1 MSLFKR
7 KDTWW
12 CDFTMHGDRYRESL
26 KTRDKRE
33 AIAKEKERIAEVQ
46 AGTNLAVHRHFARWP
61 FSQAAD
67 FYIEDLKLRLAQSS
81 VRRRRSGQSLCGTS
95 SRKRQFPESQRR
107 WSRSFKP
114 NAKQKG

>member
-7 KDTWW
+7 QDTWW

-26 KTRDKRE
+26 KTTDKRE

-46 AGTNLAVHRHFARWP
+46 AGKNLAVHRHFARWP

-67 FYIEDLKLRLAQSS
+67 FYIEDLKLRLAQHGGW
-81 VRRRRSGQSLCGTS
+81 RATAHFEEGQALACD
-95 SRKRQFPESQRR
+95 RH
-107 WSRSFKP
+107 
-114 NAKQKG
+114 